1 MTPILRSPLAKRK
14 EDLTLLV
21 KYFLTRLYSRGK
33 QCTITSEAMSDI
45 FRCSCPPGNV
55 RGLHNV
61 LEHSIILAE
70 NNLITESCLPWELVS
85 TSPPSNNKLSLAA
98 VEQEQLLKMLDFCG
112 GNRQQT
118 ADIPGIGRKTLYR
131 KLSEDGVSK

>member
-45 FRCSCPPGNV
+45 FRYSWPGNV
-55 RGLHNV
+55 RELRNV
-61 LEHSIILAE
+61 LERSIILAE
-70 NNLITESCLPWELVS
+70 NNLITESCLPRELVS
-85 TSPPSNNKLSLAA
+85 TPSSGNRLSLAA
-98 VEQEQLLKMLDFCG
+98 VEQEHILKMLDFCA

-118 ADIPGIGRKTLYR
+118 ADILGIGRKTLYR
-131 KLSEDGVSK
+131 KLSGYDVSK